1 MIARQKRA
9 AAIRAHRA
17 RVIRAK
23 KVIARAKKEGWFK
36 RGQSIKFWTS
46 RSAWNLR
53 RQWLVNKRRAAQR
66 KAAAARAAR
75 IKRQRLIAL
84 RR

>member
-1 MIARQKRA
+1 MILRQRRA
-9 AAIRAHRA
+9 AARKAHKA
-17 RVIRAK
+17 RVVRAK

-53 RQWLVNKRRAAQR
+53 KQWLARKR
-66 KAAAARAAR
+66 
-75 IKRQRLIAL
+75 
-84 RR
+84 